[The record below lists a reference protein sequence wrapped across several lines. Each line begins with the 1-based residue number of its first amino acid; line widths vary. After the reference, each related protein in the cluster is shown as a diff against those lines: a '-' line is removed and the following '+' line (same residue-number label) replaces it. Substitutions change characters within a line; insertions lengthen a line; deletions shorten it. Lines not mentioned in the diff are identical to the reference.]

1 MAMVLLSLALLTIS
15 FEAVDGA
22 SIDGEEPATYHTV
35 TFYSGGQVLKTESVP
50 SGGKVTTPTIDYP
63 VLANWCIGSIDGDVF
78 DPESPITSDLDLY
91 AKYVDCSI
99 GEPTLV
105 AYSSNTFIV
114 SFQLNN
120 AESYVISW
128 GDGTSSSTSTINE
141 NSRYYSDHTYYST
154 IPTYITINASN
165 PSSSD
170 EISVKISFIV
180 TLHDIDE
187 TISSSTILY
196 GRTISFPSS
205 NYQVEWHIGDLNGEL
220 FNTETPIVE
229 DLELFGKCVS
239 PVINCSIS
247 QEGTISKTVRCEI
260 GIYYATSF
268 SVDWGDGTSPETLEI
283 NYLDGIYGDIHG
295 FNHTYESGGH
305 YQITV
310 VGYAPLNSTTESTT
324 IELQSTPEKWLQ
336 SDGSYLFDQNVTGS
350 IVLDGDTT
358 IDMGGHDL
366 YASVDVGDSTLV
378 LKNAYISRS
387 INAKHV
393 IIEGVSDP
401 AYNLI
406 ECEVLEIYGKG
417 TSTVIYDHLAG
428 NRRNV
433 TIFPGSSGNV
443 SISEYKKS
451 DFTTS
456 LTEGS
461 SITVVN
467 DLITIHGEASMGCA
481 LDGKTIQVDGRL
493 TFSDRNDIQTGVVMM
508 NGSKITLKDV
518 RPGYVGMELKAGSVH
533 MTGTFTS
540 EDGGSIILDGQSYVD
555 GSVVLD
561 GVTATI
567 MSGSTFTVSK
577 DSTIEGINGG
587 GIDNNGTMLVYGSL
601 KASVDNSDGVTN
613 FYESSIGSNKV
624 VGGTVNGV
632 DTPMPVPDEDD
643 PKKDN
648 ENKSDGID
656 TKTIVISMIVVGI
669 IGIVIGRRFL

>member
-35 TFYSGGQVLKTESVP
+35 TFYSGDQVLKTESVL
-50 SGGKVTTPTIDYP
+50 SGSKVTTPTIDYP

-78 DPESPITSDLDLY
+78 DPESHVTSDLDLY

-105 AYSSNTFIV
+105 ASSSKTLTV

-128 GDGTSSSTSTINE
+128 GDGINSSSSVTGNAQ
-141 NSRYYSDHTYYST
+141 YYSIHTYSST

-187 TISSSTILY
+187 TISSSTVLY
-196 GRTISFPSS
+196 GRTISAPSS
-205 NYQVEWHIGDLNGEL
+205 IYLVEWHIGDLNGEL

-239 PVINCSIS
+239 PVIHCSIS

-350 IVLDGDTT
+350 IVLDGDTI
-358 IDMGGHDL
+358 IDMGGYLL

-378 LKNAYISRS
+378 LKNAYTFRS
-387 INAKHV
+387 ITGKHV
-393 IIEGVSDP
+393 IVEGVSD
-401 AYNLI
+401 ASFDLI
-406 ECEVLEIYGKG
+406 ECEVLDIYGKG
-417 TSTVIYDHLAG
+417 ISTINFHHPAG
-428 NRRNV
+428 DGRNV
-433 TIFPGSSGNV
+433 TIFPGSLGAV
-443 SISEYKKS
+443 SIFDSKTT
-451 DFTTS
+451 DFITN
-456 LTEGS
+456 LAEGS
-461 SITVVN
+461 SITIVN
-467 DLITIHGEASMGCA
+467 DLITIHGEASMDSP
-481 LDGKTIQVDGRL
+481 LDDRTIQVDGKL
-493 TFSDRNDIQTGVVMM
+493 SFSDRNDIQTGVVMM

-561 GVTATI
+561 GVTAII

-587 GIDNNGTMLVYGSL
+587 GIDNNGTVLVYGSL

-613 FYESSIGSNKV
+613 FYEGSIGSNKV

-656 TKTIVISMIVVGI
+656 TKTIVISLVVVGI
-669 IGIVIGRRFL
+669 IGILIGRRFL